1 MNQKKSVNGL
11 ANIAAL
17 LNRSDIPLHQ
27 PAPKRE
33 RRDLNGISA
42 HTQEKIY
49 AALPL
54 GAMGSIDHSHKVL
67 IGHFLNSA
75 LRDAYNLGH
84 AEALGQGSEVER
96 LLEQQYETRTRVTT
110 PAVVGAMMEQLGMES
125 MVFDLARMATVFE
138 RLNIQYT
145 LDADAD
151 LMTYTVRPIGG
162 FADAPLGQAW
172 TDLDDDAR
180 AQVEGIEQA
189 AINVD
194 AEQFEDK
201 S

>member
-33 RRDLNGISA
+33 RRDLNGIFH
-42 HTQEKIY
+42 HTREKIM
-49 AALPL
+49 AAIPPMV
-54 GAMGSIDHSHKVL
+54 ASDHVSHRAL
-67 IGHFLNSA
+67 FETFLLA
-75 LRDAYNLGH
+75 GLRDAYNLGH